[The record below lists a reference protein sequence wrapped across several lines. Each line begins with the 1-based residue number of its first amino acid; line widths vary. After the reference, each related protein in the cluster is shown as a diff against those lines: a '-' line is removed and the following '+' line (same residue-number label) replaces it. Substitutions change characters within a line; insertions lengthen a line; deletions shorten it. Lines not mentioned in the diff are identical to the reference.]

1 VQIAAKISLLLLAP
15 VLGACGSLPD
25 MDSFRAPDSSTFF
38 RPLSVANIKDK
49 TLPPVTAEDIVDASG
64 RCAGAVATAPPVNDV
79 QSSGPT
85 NVSLQD
91 VGVPMMS
98 GAIALDMTE
107 CDVVKRAGLAEKVE
121 IGTNERN
128 ERSATLTYILGPR
141 AGIYRFSEGRL
152 RSMERAPEPPAP
164 SKPAKPAKGA
174 PKSKQTAN
182 R

>member
-1 VQIAAKISLLLLAP
+1 MQIAAKILLLVLAP
-15 VLGACGSLPD
+15 VLGACALPD

-38 RPLSVANIKDK
+38 RPLSVTNLKDK
-49 TLPPVTAEDIVDASG
+49 TLPPVTAEDMVDAGG
-64 RCAGAVATAPPVNDV
+64 RCAGAVAAASPANND

-91 VGVPMMS
+91 AGIATMS

-107 CDVVKRAGLAEKVE
+107 CDVVKRAGLAEKVD
-121 IGTNERN
+121 IGSNERN
-128 ERSATLTYILGPR
+128 ERTATLTYILGPR
-141 AGIYRFSEGRL
+141 AGIYRFAEGRL
-152 RSMERAPEPPAP
+152 KSMERAPEPPAQ
-164 SKPAKPAKGA
+164 SKPAKPAKGV

>member
-1 VQIAAKISLLLLAP
+1 MQIAAKISLLVLAP
-15 VLGACGSLPD
+15 VLGACALPD

-49 TLPPVTAEDIVDASG
+49 TLPPVTAEDMVDASG
-64 RCAGAVATAPPVNDV
+64 RCAVAAAAPANDV

-91 VGVPMMS
+91 AGVPTMS

-121 IGTNERN
+121 IGSNERN
-128 ERSATLTYILGPR
+128 ERTATLTYFLGPR
-141 AGIYRFSEGRL
+141 AGIYRFAEGRL

-164 SKPAKPAKGA
+164 SKPTKPAKEA

>member
-1 VQIAAKISLLLLAP
+1 MQIVAKISLLLLAP

-38 RPLSVANIKDK
+38 RPLSVTNIKDK
-49 TLPPVTAEDIVDASG
+49 TLPPVTAEDMVDASG
-64 RCAGAVATAPPVNDV
+64 RCAGAAAAPANDV
-79 QSSGPT
+79 QSTGPS

-91 VGVPMMS
+91 AGVATMS

-121 IGTNERN
+121 IGSNERN
-128 ERSATLTYILGPR
+128 ERTATLTYTLGPR
-141 AGIYRFSEGRL
+141 AGIYRFADGRL
-152 RSMERAPEPPAP
+152 KSMERAPEPPAP
-164 SKPAKPAKGA
+164 PKPAKPARGA